1 MSSKTASHVLHQDA
15 AFLIYL
21 LFLQSLANQSI
32 ECSGVEVFTV
42 DRYQGR
48 DKPCIIVS
56 FVRSNTTA
64 NVSELQLEIK
74 LASLFYIQVGN
85 LLPDM
90 HRINVA
96 LTRGR
101 HKLIM
106 IGSHDTLRNAPPLA
120 KLFTVLT
127 RQNMMFNMTKN
138 IHL

>member
-1 MSSKTASHVLHQDA
+1 
-15 AFLIYL
+15 
-21 LFLQSLANQSI
+21 
-32 ECSGVEVFTV
+32 V

-56 FVRSNTTA
+56 FVRNNTNA
-64 NVSELQLEIK
+64 NVSGLHLEIK
-74 LASLFYIQVGN
+74 HQSYLFIQVGS

-106 IGSHDTLRNAPPLA
+106 IGSHDTLKNAPPLA
-120 KLFTVLT
+120 KLFTILR
-127 RQNMMFNMTKN
+127 RQNMMFNMTQN
-138 IHL
+138 IYL